1 MTGISQLLSH
11 CQQWCQ
17 SYLFIVPDKLKIGYF
32 KNYCF
37 NAVLFCSRKYFIF
50 INFLSQLVPF
60 CYLSIPEVIFVV
72 FDVAPSSHP
81 ADFFL
86 LSIFLTVYQ
95 WLHSIIVQAIRLT
108 NQNTMYQSFTNEFK
122 YSTIIIHSFQNL
134 QNGYQ

>member
-1 MTGISQLLSH
+1 M
-11 CQQWCQ
+11 
-17 SYLFIVPDKLKIGYF
+17 PDKLKIGYF

-37 NAVLFCSRKYFIF
+37 NLMQCYSAQENISFLFF

-81 ADFFL
+81 ADLFL